1 MGVSHDITGR
11 KARERDLRATKQR
24 LDLALEGTGTGVWE
38 RDLESGEMHW
48 DETTGRLL
56 GLETAGTGTE
66 ATLLDHVHPDDRSR
80 IAAARAA
87 AVDGDGR
94 FETDFRTTRPDGTER
109 WVRAQGRIQDGAGP
123 ERMVGIVT
131 DITEPKTHERRLED
145 QNEKLELLNRIV
157 RHDIRNDMQI
167 VTGFAEVIAGSATGE
182 TADYAERIRSH
193 SDHVVELTRIARDL
207 METVLGDESNLEPTP
222 LAAVLEA
229 ELTDV
234 RSSADEAT
242 IDVEHALPRIDV
254 RSDELLGS
262 VFRNLLKNAIQH
274 ADSDRPAVRVS
285 VTETETEATVH
296 VVDDGPGVPDD
307 RKHEIFGKGEKGL
320 ESEGTGIGL
329 YLVHTLVTRYGGDV
343 WVDDAADWVEDDAFD
358 GAAFHVTLT
367 KAD

>member
-1 MGVSHDITGR
+1 
-11 KARERDLRATKQR
+11 
-24 LDLALEGTGTGVWE
+24 
-38 RDLESGEMHW
+38 
-48 DETTGRLL
+48 
-56 GLETAGTGTE
+56 
-66 ATLLDHVHPDDRSR
+66 
-80 IAAARAA
+80 
-87 AVDGDGR
+87 
-94 FETDFRTTRPDGTER
+94 
-109 WVRAQGRIQDGAGP
+109 
-123 ERMVGIVT
+123 
-131 DITEPKTHERRLED
+131 
-145 QNEKLELLNRIV
+145 
-157 RHDIRNDMQI
+157 MQI

-182 TADYAERIRSH
+182 TAEYAERIRSH

-207 METVLGDESNLEPTP
+207 MKTVLGDESNLEPTP

-329 YLVHTLVTRYGGDV
+329 YLVNMLVARYGGAV
-343 WVDDAADWVEDDAFD
+343 WVDDAADWADDDALD